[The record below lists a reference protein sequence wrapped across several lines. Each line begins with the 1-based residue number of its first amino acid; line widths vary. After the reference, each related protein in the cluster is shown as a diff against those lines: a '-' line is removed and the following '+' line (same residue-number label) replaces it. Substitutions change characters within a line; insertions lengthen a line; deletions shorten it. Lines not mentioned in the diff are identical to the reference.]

1 MSRSRRAAARLV
13 VTLVAV
19 GAAAAYALWPG
30 DDGAGRGGVQASLA
44 VSAALGSG
52 DLSGFARA
60 TAPRRFSFPADSGPH
75 PEFRTEWWYYTG
87 NLETAAGRHFGF
99 QLTFFRTALAPP
111 AARATERSAPSPSA
125 WSARQLYLAHFA
137 LTDTAGRR
145 FHARSRLDRE
155 ALGLAGAQASPFR
168 VWLEDWSAESDA
180 PGGLPV
186 RLRAAEGD
194 VAIDLVLA
202 SEKPVALQ
210 GDRGLSQKG
219 PEPGNASYYYS
230 LSRMTARGAV
240 RAGGEALAVSGLA
253 WMDREWSTSAL
264 GPDLV
269 GWDWVALQL
278 DDGRD
283 VMLYRLRRRD
293 GTADAHSAG
302 TLIATDGATRPLGAS
317 DLTLEVLDHWT
328 SPRSRVRYPSR
339 WRLVIPDAGLDLEI
353 TPRLA
358 DQELIVGTR
367 YWEGAVGVVGAAH
380 GRPIAGRGYV
390 ELVGYGE
397 R

>member
-1 MSRSRRAAARLV
+1 MVVLHRESRDRGRAPLRV
-13 VTLVAV
+13 
-19 GAAAAYALWPG
+19 
-30 DDGAGRGGVQASLA
+30 
-44 VSAALGSG
+44 
-52 DLSGFARA
+52 
-60 TAPRRFSFPADSGPH
+60 PAHVLPD
-75 PEFRTEWWYYTG
+75 
-87 NLETAAGRHFGF
+87 
-99 QLTFFRTALAPP
+99 
-111 AARATERSAPSPSA
+111 PSA

-145 FHARSRLDRE
+145 FHAWSRLDRE

-168 VWLEDWSAESDA
+168 VWLEGWSAESDA

-186 RLRAAEGD
+186 QLRAAEGD

-202 SEKPVALQ
+202 SQKPVALQ

-230 LSRMTARGAV
+230 LSRMTARGTV

-302 TLIATDGATRPLGAS
+302 TLIATDGATRPLAAS
-317 DLTLEVLDHWT
+317 DLTLEALDHWT

-358 DQELIVGTR
+358 
-367 YWEGAVGVVGAAH
+367 
-380 GRPIAGRGYV
+380 GRRRGRRARSPDRGPRLRGAGRLRGEMRCEVAGYFV
-390 ELVGYGE
+390 RVDRGG
-397 R
+397 

>member
-1 MSRSRRAAARLV
+1 MSRAGRAVVGLAAV
-13 VTLVAV
+13 LVAA
-19 GAAAAYALWPG
+19 GAVAAYALWPG
-30 DDGAGRGGVQASLA
+30 RDGAGRNGVQASLA

-52 DLSGFARA
+52 DPSGYARA
-60 TAPRRFSFPADSGPH
+60 TAPRRFVFPADLGPH

-87 NLETAAGRHFGF
+87 NLETATGRHFGF

-111 AARATERSAPSPSA
+111 AAGLPARASGWA
-125 WSARQLYLAHFA
+125 ARQLYLAHFA

-145 FHARSRLDRE
+145 FQAWSRLDRD
-155 ALGLAGAQASPFR
+155 ALGLAGARATPFR

-194 VAIDLVLA
+194 VAIDLILT
-202 SEKPVALQ
+202 SEKPVVLQ
-210 GDRGLSQKG
+210 GDHGLSRKG

-230 LSRMTARGAV
+230 RSRMGARGTV
-240 RAGGEALAVSGLA
+240 SAGGAPLPVSGLA

-283 VMLYRLRRRD
+283 VMVYRLRRRD

-302 TLIATDGATRPLGAS
+302 ALIAADGATRPLAPAEV
-317 DLTLEVLDHWT
+317 TLAVLDHWT

-339 WRLVIPDAGLDLEI
+339 WRLAVPGVGLSLEI

-367 YWEGAVGVVGAAH
+367 YWEGAVRVEGTAA
-380 GRPIAGRGYV
+380 GRPVAGRGYV

-397 R
+397 

>member
-1 MSRSRRAAARLV
+1 MSRRARAAAGL
-13 VTLVAV
+13 AV
-19 GAAAAYALWPG
+19 GVLLVGALIAFARWPA
-30 DDGAGRGGVQASLA
+30 GAGRSGVQASLA
-44 VSAALGSG
+44 VSAALGAG
-52 DLSGFARA
+52 DLTGFARA
-60 TAPRRFSFPADSGPH
+60 AAPRPFSFPADLGPH

-87 NLETAAGRHFGF
+87 NLETATGRHFGF

-111 AARATERSAPSPSA
+111 AVSTSRVSS

-145 FHARSRLDRE
+145 FHAWSRLARA
-155 ALGLAGAQASPFR
+155 ALGLAGARATPFR
-168 VWLEDWSAESDA
+168 VWLEDWSAEGQGAD
-180 PGGLPV
+180 GLPM

-202 SEKPVALQ
+202 SDKPVVLQ
-210 GDRGLSQKG
+210 GDRGLSRKG

-230 LSRMTARGAV
+230 LTRMSARGTV
-240 RAGGEALAVSGLA
+240 RAGGEPLSVSGLA

-264 GPDLV
+264 GPDLA

-278 DDGRD
+278 DDGRE
-283 VMLYRLRRRD
+283 VMVYRLRRRD

-302 TLIATDGATRPLGAS
+302 ALIEADGATRALAPGDFALDA
-317 DLTLEVLDHWT
+317 LDHWT
-328 SPRSRVRYPSR
+328 SPRSGVRYPGR
-339 WRLVIPDAGLDLEI
+339 WRLAIPGAGLRVEI

-367 YWEGAVGVVGAAH
+367 YWEGAVRVDGAAA
-380 GRPIAGRGYV
+380 GRAVTGRGYV

-397 R
+397 

>member
-1 MSRSRRAAARLV
+1 MSRGGRAVALLV

-19 GAAAAYALWPG
+19 GAVAAYALWPG
-30 DDGAGRGGVQASLA
+30 DDRAGRGGVQASLA

-60 TAPRRFSFPADSGPH
+60 TAPRPFSFPADSGPH

-111 AARATERSAPSPSA
+111 AARATDRSAPSPSA

-145 FHARSRLDRE
+145 FHAWSRLDRE

-210 GDRGLSQKG
+210 GDRGLSRKG

-230 LSRMTARGAV
+230 LSRMTARGTV

-264 GPDLV
+264 GPELV

-293 GTADAHSAG
+293 GPLDQPAEPRALPEPLAPRHPRRRARPPDHPAAGGPGADRGHSLLGGRGRRRGRRA
-302 TLIATDGATRPLGAS
+302 RP
-317 DLTLEVLDHWT
+317 
-328 SPRSRVRYPSR
+328 
-339 WRLVIPDAGLDLEI
+339 PDRG
-353 TPRLA
+353 PRLR
-358 DQELIVGTR
+358 G
-367 YWEGAVGVVGAAH
+367 
-380 GRPIAGRGYV
+380 AGR
-390 ELVGYGE
+390 LRGE
-397 R
+397 MSREVAGCFVRVDRGG

>member
-1 MSRSRRAAARLV
+1 VGLGLAVALVSVGVVAALAPWPARD
-13 VTLVAV
+13 
-19 GAAAAYALWPG
+19 GA
-30 DDGAGRGGVQASLA
+30 AGRGGVQASLA
-44 VSAALGSG
+44 VSAALGLG
-52 DLSGFARA
+52 DLAGFARA
-60 TAPRRFSFPADSGPH
+60 MAPRRFSFPADLGPH

-87 NLETAAGRHFGF
+87 NLETAGGRHFGF

-111 AARATERSAPSPSA
+111 AAGVPARASA
-125 WSARQLYLAHFA
+125 WSASQLYLAHFA

-145 FHARSRLDRE
+145 FHAWSRLGRE
-155 ALGLAGAQASPFR
+155 ALGLAGARAAPFR
-168 VWLEDWSAESDA
+168 VWLEDWSAASEA
-180 PGGLPV
+180 PDGLPV
-186 RLRAAEGD
+186 RLRAAQGD

-202 SEKPVALQ
+202 SDKPVALQ
-210 GDRGLSQKG
+210 GDHGLSQKG

-230 LSRMTARGAV
+230 RSRMSAHGTV
-240 RAGGEALAVSGLA
+240 SAGGEPLPVTGLA

-269 GWDWVALQL
+269 GWDWLALQL

-283 VMLYRLRRRD
+283 VMVYRLRRRD
-293 GTADAHSAG
+293 GAVDPHSTG
-302 TLIATDGATRPLGAS
+302 TLIAADGGTRPLAAV
-317 DLTLEVLDHWT
+317 DVTLDARDHWT

-339 WRLVIPDAGLDLEI
+339 WRLAIPSAGLSLEI

-367 YWEGAVGVVGAAH
+367 YWEGAVGVEGIAA

-390 ELVGYGE
+390 ELVGYGD
-397 R
+397 

>member
-1 MSRSRRAAARLV
+1 MSRTARAALGLAAG
-13 VTLVAV
+13 LVALATV
-19 GAAAAYALWPG
+19 AAVALWP
-30 DDGAGRGGVQASLA
+30 DGRGPAGRGGVQASLA
-44 VSAALGSG
+44 LTAALGSG
-52 DLSGFARA
+52 DPTGFARA
-60 TAPRRFSFPADSGPH
+60 MAPRRFAFPDDLGPH

-99 QLTFFRTALAPP
+99 QLTFFRTALASPAVRV
-111 AARATERSAPSPSA
+111 AARASA
-125 WSARQLYLAHFA
+125 WAASQLYLAHFA

-145 FHARSRLDRE
+145 FHAWSRLGRE
-155 ALGLAGAQASPFR
+155 ALGLAGARATPFR
-168 VWLEDWSAESDA
+168 VWLGDWSAASEVPD
-180 PGGLPV
+180 GLPV
-186 RLRAAEGD
+186 RLRAAEGG

-202 SEKPVALQ
+202 SGKPIVLQ
-210 GDRGLSQKG
+210 GDHGLSRKG

-230 LSRMTARGAV
+230 RSRMSARGTV
-240 RAGGEALAVSGLA
+240 SAGGEPLPVSGLA

-283 VMLYRLRRRD
+283 VMVYRLRRRD
-293 GTADAHSAG
+293 GTVDPHSAG
-302 TLIATDGATRPLGAS
+302 AVIAVDGATRPLAAA
-317 DLTLEVLDHWT
+317 DVTLDALDHWT

-339 WRLVIPDAGLDLEI
+339 WRLAVPGVALSLEI

-367 YWEGAVGVVGAAH
+367 YWEGAVRVEGTAA
-380 GRPIAGRGYV
+380 GRPTAGRGYV
-390 ELVGYGE
+390 ELVGYGD
-397 R
+397 